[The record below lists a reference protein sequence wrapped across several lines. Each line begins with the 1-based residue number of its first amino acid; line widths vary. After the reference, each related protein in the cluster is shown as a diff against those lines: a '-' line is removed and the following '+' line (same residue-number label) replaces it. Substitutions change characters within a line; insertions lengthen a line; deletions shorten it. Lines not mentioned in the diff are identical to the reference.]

1 MTAVRSRALA
11 AAAAVV
17 LAVAP
22 ALGAAPAHAHGGD
35 PTLVPTV
42 REIAPALPAEVVVQ
56 ARTTVSEQLIVA
68 NPTATPLLVLDP
80 AGLPFLR
87 ISSAGTHGNVN
98 STYFHRTLNPPGV
111 TPRLPASAKPGA
123 PAAWVRLSREGS
135 WGWFEPRMHP
145 FEPGREPAG
154 DGTELT
160 TWQVGLRYGERHVR
174 VEGVLE
180 RRTVTG
186 SFLAQPDPRSDGLSV
201 TVAPGSV
208 PAILLVAPADRRV
221 EITGRDGKPF
231 LRLRPNGAFVNAG
244 SANLGENPDL
254 LDAVGRRTGWVRVG
268 EPGRVRWL
276 EPRLQYSADRPPE
289 VVERAGR
296 PAELGR
302 WEVPLTV
309 DGAAAP
315 LTGTLT
321 WIPANADLAALGG
334 GGDSGGVPWVPVLV
348 CGAVVLGA
356 GGLVAVSRGRARRVA
371 A

>member
-1 MTAVRSRALA
+1 MTSVRSRAGA
-11 AAAAVV
+11 AAAAVL

-35 PTLVPTV
+35 PTLVPIV
-42 REIAPALPAEVVVQ
+42 REIAPALPAEIVVQ

-87 ISSAGTHGNVN
+87 IAGTGTHGNVN
-98 STYFHRTLNPPGV
+98 SPWFHRTLNPPGV
-111 TPRLPASAKPGA
+111 TPRLPESAKPGA
-123 PAAWVRLSREGS
+123 QAKWVRLSREGS

-145 FEPGREPAG
+145 FEPGREPATG
-154 DGTELT
+154 ADPELT

-174 VEGVLE
+174 VEGALE

-186 SFLAQPDPRSDGLSV
+186 SFLAQPDPRSDGLTA

-208 PAILLVAPADRRV
+208 PAILLVAPSERRV
-221 EITGRDGKPF
+221 EIAGRDGKPF
-231 LRLRPNGAFVNAG
+231 LRLRPNGAFVNTD
-244 SANLGENPDL
+244 SVSFRDNPDL

-289 VVERAGR
+289 VVERAAR

-309 DGAAAP
+309 DGTAAP

-321 WIPANADLAALGG
+321 WIPANTAPSALGG
-334 GGDSGGVPWVPVLV
+334 DAGSSFPWLPVLV
-348 CGAVVLGA
+348 GGAVVLGA